1 MDNHTIA
8 FIICSNNDMLL
19 NECLLFIN
27 NLIVPNDIT
36 VQTIVVKETSSMTS
50 GYNEAMNSSDAK
62 YKVYLH
68 QDVLITNKN
77 FIYDILSVFE
87 DKNVGML
94 GVVGNTSLP
103 ESGCP
108 WEFGENERIG
118 EACMDHILF
127 SEHKVFSKVQPP
139 YQEAIVL
146 DGLLMATQY
155 DIPWREDLFKGW
167 HLYDCSQSIEFQ
179 KAGYK
184 VVVPAMDTSW
194 CIHEND
200 IVNLKDYEKW
210 RAVFENEYKN
220 YYFQ

>member
-19 NECLLFIN
+19 NGCLLFIN
-27 NLIVPNDIT
+27 NLAVPNDIT
-36 VQTIVVKETSSMTS
+36 VQTIVVKEAASMTS

-62 YKVYLH
+62 YKIYLH

-87 DKNVGML
+87 DNSVDML

-127 SEHKVFSKVQPP
+127 SEHKVFP
-139 YQEAIVL
+139 
-146 DGLLMATQY
+146 
-155 DIPWREDLFKGW
+155 
-167 HLYDCSQSIEFQ
+167 
-179 KAGYK
+179 
-184 VVVPAMDTSW
+184 
-194 CIHEND
+194 
-200 IVNLKDYEKW
+200 
-210 RAVFENEYKN
+210 
-220 YYFQ
+220 